1 MKAIITGATG
11 GLGRNLTKYL
21 KELGWDIVAMGR
33 NSSIGKELGVPFV
46 QIELSDRDAIFSGF
60 EKADIVF
67 HCAAL
72 SSPWGKYDDFYRSNV
87 LSIRYIIKAMEY
99 YGIPKIVHVST
110 PSIYFDFNDQL
121 NVNESFLP
129 KKFVNHYA
137 STKYAAEQEILDSN
151 IESVII
157 RPRGIFGEYDQ
168 VLIPRLEK
176 IACKGFLPLI
186 KNKEPIVDVTY
197 VQNVVHALHL
207 AATQSLPDK
216 SIFNITN
223 GEPKTIRE
231 IYTQVAQELKWE
243 IAYKEISYSLL
254 MGIAGLLECAA
265 RCSLTQE
272 PLITRY
278 GAGLI
283 STDQTLDISHAKNML
298 GYQPI
303 YTIQEGIARYAAW
316 KRQTI

>member
-11 GLGRNLTKYL
+11 GLGRNLTQYL

-46 QIELSDRDAIFSGF
+46 QVELSDRNAIFSAF

-87 LSIRYIIKAMEY
+87 LATRYILEAMEHY
-99 YGIPKIVHVST
+99 TIPKIIHVST
-110 PSIYFDFNDQL
+110 PSIYFDFCDQL
-121 NVNESFLP
+121 SVKESYLP
-129 KKFVNHYA
+129 KRFVNHYA
-137 STKYAAEQEILDSN
+137 STKYAAEQEVLHST

-168 VLIPRLEK
+168 VLLPRLEK
-176 IACKGFLPLI
+176 IATKGFLPLI
-186 KNKEPIVDVTY
+186 KNKEPIIDITY

-207 AATQSLPDK
+207 AATTSLPNK

-231 IYTQVAQELKWE
+231 IYTLVAQGLKWE
-243 IAYKEISYSLL
+243 VAHKEISYSLL
-254 MGIAGLLECAA
+254 MGIASLLECAA
-265 RCSLTQE
+265 QCSLTKE

-283 STDQTLDISHAKNML
+283 ATNQTLDISHAKNIL

-303 YTIQEGIARYAAW
+303 YSIQEGIARYAAW